1 MANRAA
7 VVAGLAFL
15 AVVAGRPTVGAQ
27 TSAAAGQSTTASAQ
41 ATGSGEMSARERAI
55 TDRYL
60 RTVRTELVS
69 KVDTAK
75 AKPGQEVAARVM
87 DDADLADGTKL
98 ERGSRLLGHVVQVQP
113 RTERQAAS
121 VVLLFD
127 RAEVKG
133 GQTVPVRSVIEMVA
147 PAAGAAKMS
156 DEPMPM
162 GGMGGG
168 YSQPS
173 VGIADSSN
181 AGVSSNGG
189 VLGNVGRGVGGMG
202 RGTVQ
207 PPLGTGG
214 GMDGSVTGAAGP
226 MGGQVGANG
235 TGQVGGGQIGGMGTG
250 PVGIDASTGIDAAG
264 PIGTRPIDT
273 VGSGPIRNVGVKPVV
288 SAGEDVSGGA
298 RPTAMPGVV
307 LSGASAT
314 GGSGMLV
321 SMSRNITLDSGTRIT
336 LGVIRH

>member
-15 AVVAGRPTVGAQ
+15 AVVAVSPAVGAQ
-27 TSAAAGQSTTASAQ
+27 TAAAAGQSTTASAQ
-41 ATGSGEMSARERAI
+41 AASNAEMSARERAI

-69 KVDTAK
+69 KLDTAK

-113 RTERQAAS
+113 RTEHQAAS

-147 PAAGAAKMS
+147 PAAGLAKMG

-162 GGMGGG
+162 GGGGGG
-168 YSQPS
+168 YAEPS

-181 AGVSSNGG
+181 AGVGSNGG
-189 VLGNVGRGVGGMG
+189 VLGNVGRGIGGMG

-214 GMDGSVTGAAGP
+214 IDGSATGAAGP

-250 PVGIDASTGIDAAG
+250 PIGIDGSTGIDAAG

-273 VGSGPIRNVGVKPVV
+273 VGSGPIRNVGVRPVV

-298 RPTAMPGVV
+298 RPTGMPGVV